1 MSLKKRRNDEIV
13 ERNMKLV
20 KLSLNVVRKINVSLK
35 LLTRVPSKI
44 SKELA
49 AKKEEKKHICGVN
62 FSRDEK
68 RTEKRREKEEEK
80 AENRWGP
87 RRSDTR
93 NQFRRCRYFEPLFTI
108 ESNSTG

>member
-1 MSLKKRRNDEIV
+1 MSL
-13 ERNMKLV
+13 
-20 KLSLNVVRKINVSLK
+20 
-35 LLTRVPSKI
+35 PKI
-44 SKELA
+44 SKDLDCE
-49 AKKEEKKHICGVN
+49 EREKKNIYAGLIFHAMKKG
-62 FSRDEK
+62 
-68 RTEKRREKEEEK
+68 TRRKERKKEEEK

>member
-49 AKKEEKKHICGVN
+49 AKKEKKNIYAGLIFHAMKKERKKGG
-62 FSRDEK
+62 R
-68 RTEKRREKEEEK
+68 RRRRKRRIVGARGEVIREINFVG
-80 AENRWGP
+80 AGIL
-87 RRSDTR
+87 S
-93 NQFRRCRYFEPLFTI
+93 RYLQ
-108 ESNSTG
+108 

>member
-35 LLTRVPSKI
+35 LSTRVPSKI

-49 AKKEEKKHICGVN
+49 AKKEEKTYMRG
-62 FSRDEK
+62 
-68 RTEKRREKEEEK
+68 
-80 AENRWGP
+80 
-87 RRSDTR
+87 
-93 NQFRRCRYFEPLFTI
+93 
-108 ESNSTG
+108 

>member
-44 SKELA
+44 LKELA
-49 AKKEEKKHICGVN
+49 AKKEEKTYMRG
-62 FSRDEK
+62 
-68 RTEKRREKEEEK
+68 
-80 AENRWGP
+80 
-87 RRSDTR
+87 
-93 NQFRRCRYFEPLFTI
+93 
-108 ESNSTG
+108 

>member
-49 AKKEEKKHICGVN
+49 AKKEEKTYMRG
-62 FSRDEK
+62 
-68 RTEKRREKEEEK
+68 
-80 AENRWGP
+80 
-87 RRSDTR
+87 
-93 NQFRRCRYFEPLFTI
+93 
-108 ESNSTG
+108 